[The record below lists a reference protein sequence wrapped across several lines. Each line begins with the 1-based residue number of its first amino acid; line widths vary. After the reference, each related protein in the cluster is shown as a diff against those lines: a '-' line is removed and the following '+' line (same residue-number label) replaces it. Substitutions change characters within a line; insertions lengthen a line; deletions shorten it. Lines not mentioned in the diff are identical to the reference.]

1 MLIVEK
7 KEPIL
12 LIGGGDVGSQAY
24 QALKNEVA
32 AVVAADGGANFL
44 YAQGD
49 VPDAVIGDFDSID
62 DGVRHALPSQILFH
76 IPEQNSTDLEKS
88 LTRVA
93 APVIFTLGFTG
104 SRLDHQMA
112 AQTALVRFAHKTVVH
127 IGQED
132 VMFLCPP
139 ELRISLPVGARLSVY
154 PMAPVRVASR
164 GLRWPLDGL
173 DLSPIG
179 QIATSNEV
187 TSAIELRPQA
197 PHAVIVASRQYLSA
211 IASALSAPQA
221 GWPDA

>member
-12 LIGGGDVGSQAY
+12 LIGGGDVSEQAY
-24 QALKNEVA
+24 QELKSTVA
-32 AVVAADGGANFL
+32 AVVAADGGANFIH
-44 YAQGD
+44 AQGD
-49 VPDAVIGDFDSID
+49 LPDAVIGDFDSID
-62 DGVRHALPSQILFH
+62 DVVRGALPCDILFP

-104 SRLDHQMA
+104 SRFDHQMA
-112 AQTALVRFAHKTVVH
+112 AQTALVRFAHKSVIH
-127 IGQED
+127 IGHQD

-139 ELRISLPVGARLSVY
+139 EFRISLPVGARLSVY
-154 PMAPVRVASR
+154 PMAPMRVTSR

-187 TSAIELRPQA
+187 TGAIELRPQA

-211 IASALSAPQA
+211 IASALCAPQA
-221 GWPDA
+221 RWPDA